1 MLNRDFRGHCP
12 LHPVS
17 IQEVFPVKTL
27 TFISQLMIPAFIL
40 FTVLYGAFKKVRV
53 YDSFVSG
60 AKEGIRVTLNIFP
73 YLLAIF
79 IAVKAFQASGAF
91 DMVKTALAGSL
102 EVLGIPPEVLSVA
115 IIKPLS
121 GSASTAVFTDIV
133 KSTGPDS
140 LASRISAVIIGSAE
154 TTFYVLAVYLGAVG
168 IKKTKYLVPVCVI
181 ADVIGIIIAIAVV
194 RLMF

>member
-1 MLNRDFRGHCP
+1 MRHRDFRHQCSC
-12 LHPVS
+12 HPVS
-17 IQEVFPVKTL
+17 VQEAYAVKTI
-27 TFISQLMIPAFIL
+27 TFISQLIIPAFI
-40 FTVLYGAFKKVRV
+40 FFIVLYGAFKKVRV

-60 AKEGIRVTLNIFP
+60 AKEGIQVIFNIFP

-79 IAVKAFQASGAF
+79 VAVKAFQASGAF
-91 DMVKTALAGSL
+91 DLIKLALAGPFMT
-102 EVLGIPPEVLSVA
+102 LGIPPEVLSVA

-133 KSTGPDS
+133 KTTGPDS

-168 IKKTKYLVPVCVI
+168 IRKTKYLVPVCVI
-181 ADVIGIIIAIAVV
+181 ADALGIIIAIVIV
-194 RLMF
+194 RLIF

>member
-1 MLNRDFRGHCP
+1 M
-12 LHPVS
+12 
-17 IQEVFPVKTL
+17 KTL

-91 DMVKTALAGSL
+91 DMVKTVLSGSL

-181 ADVIGIIIAIAVV
+181 ADAIGIIIAVAVV